1 MMKKLWETLKTMSFK
16 EAVDYIWEYYKI
28 HIIGIVLGVAFLVSI
43 LSTIFGEKEET
54 YEVMV
59 VSQIPYDITEQFSN
73 QVNEKYFDE
82 FQVTVNNIT
91 SGGESIADLSYADI
105 QKFWANIGANMVD
118 IIVTNET
125 IAEQMVEQEGIL
137 EVDEVVDESLLEQ
150 NGVELY
156 QFGTE
161 SVYGI
166 DTNQLDVF
174 DDIEPF
180 QDKVLIIPINSE
192 NHDKTTQFLETLLES

>member
-1 MMKKLWETLKTMSFK
+1 MKKLWETLKTMSFK
-16 EAVDYIWEYYKI
+16 EAIDYIWEYYKV

-43 LSTIFGEKEET
+43 LSTVFGEKEDT

-59 VSQIPYDITEQFSN
+59 VSEIPFDITEQFTN
-73 QVNEKYFDE
+73 EVNEKYFDD
-82 FQVTVNNIT
+82 FLVAINNIT
-91 SGGESIADLSYADI
+91 SGGGSIADLSYADV
-105 QKFWANIGANMVD
+105 QKFWASIGANMVD

-125 IAEQMVEQEGIL
+125 IAAQMVEQEGIL
-137 EVDEVVDESLLEQ
+137 EINEVVELSLLEE

-156 QFGTE
+156 EFGTE

-174 DDIEPF
+174 NDIDLF
-180 QDKVLIIPINSE
+180 QDRVIIIPINSE
-192 NHDKTTQFLETLLES
+192 NHDKTKIFLETLLQS

>member
-1 MMKKLWETLKTMSFK
+1 MSFK

-82 FQVTVNNIT
+82 FQVAVNNIT

-161 SVYGI
+161 SIYGI

>member
-1 MMKKLWETLKTMSFK
+1 MKKLWETLKTMSFK

-82 FQVTVNNIT
+82 FQVAVNNIT

-161 SVYGI
+161 SIYGI

>member
-1 MMKKLWETLKTMSFK
+1 MKKLWETLKTMSFK

>member
-1 MMKKLWETLKTMSFK
+1 MKKLWETLKTMSFR

-43 LSTIFGEKEET
+43 LSTVLGEKEET

-59 VSQIPYDITEQFSN
+59 VSEIPYDITEQFSN

-137 EVDEVVDESLLEQ
+137 EVEEVVAESLLEK

-180 QDKVLIIPINSE
+180 RDKVLIIPINSE

>member
-1 MMKKLWETLKTMSFK
+1 MKKLWETLKTMSFK

-43 LSTIFGEKEET
+43 LSTVFKEKEET

-59 VSQIPYDITEQFSN
+59 VSEIPYEITEQFSN
-73 QVNEKYFDE
+73 EVNENYFEE
-82 FQVTVNNIT
+82 FQVAVNNIT
-91 SGGESIADLSYADI
+91 SGGGSISDLSYADI

-118 IIVTNET
+118 VIVTNEA

-137 EVDEVVDESLLEQ
+137 QIEEAVDMSLLEESE
-150 NGVELY
+150 VELY
-156 QFGTE
+156 DFGTD

-174 DDIEPF
+174 DDIELF
-180 QDKVLIIPINSE
+180 QDKVIIIPINSE
-192 NHDKTTQFLETLLES
+192 NHDKTTQFLETLLQS

>member
-1 MMKKLWETLKTMSFK
+1 MKKLWETLKTMSFK
-16 EAVDYIWEYYKI
+16 EAIDYIWEYYKV

-43 LSTIFGEKEET
+43 LSTVFGEKEDT

-59 VSQIPYDITEQFSN
+59 VSEIPFDITEQFTN
-73 QVNEKYFDE
+73 EVNEKYFDD
-82 FQVTVNNIT
+82 FLVAINNIT
-91 SGGESIADLSYADI
+91 SGGGSIADLSYADV
-105 QKFWANIGANMVD
+105 QKFWASIGANMVD

-125 IAEQMVEQEGIL
+125 IAAQMVEQEGIL
-137 EVDEVVDESLLEQ
+137 EINEVVDLSLLEE

-156 QFGTE
+156 EFGTD

-174 DDIEPF
+174 NDIDLF
-180 QDKVLIIPINSE
+180 QDRVIIIPINSE
-192 NHDKTTQFLETLLES
+192 NHDKTKIFLETLLQS